1 MDHGR
6 EDEVITR
13 LARIGYDS
21 TIGYL
26 IGGFRTW
33 KNSGKEIDKIVS
45 ISADEFFEIRKV
57 KTAHILNARKE
68 TEFTSEHLIGAE
80 NLPLNLINESMP
92 RIEKEKTYYVH
103 CAAGYRS
110 MIFIS
115 TLRARGFDNL
125 IHIKGGFKALKES
138 GHFELSE
145 FDLSGTL

>member
-57 KTAHILNARKE
+57 KTSHI
-68 TEFTSEHLIGAE
+68 
-80 NLPLNLINESMP
+80 
-92 RIEKEKTYYVH
+92 
-103 CAAGYRS
+103 
-110 MIFIS
+110 
-115 TLRARGFDNL
+115 
-125 IHIKGGFKALKES
+125 
-138 GHFELSE
+138 
-145 FDLSGTL
+145 